1 MVRILLA
8 DDHTVVREGVK
19 RILQDFPDLEVVGEA
34 TNGHEVLTSAETHS
48 WDVVLLDI
56 SLAGKNGLETLKQL
70 RRKQTTLP
78 VLMFSIYPEEQYAV
92 RALKAGASGYLTK
105 GCEPEE
111 LVEALRKVA
120 QGGKYISATLA
131 ERLVDEV
138 AMDSSKLPH
147 EHLSDR
153 EYQVL
158 CMLASGKSATDIAD
172 TLALSVKTIS
182 THRARILRKMQMKT
196 NAELI
201 HYALQQGLID

>member
-19 RILQDFPDLEVVGEA
+19 RILQDVPDLEVVGEA
-34 TNGHEVLTSAETHS
+34 TNGQEVLASAEQHT
-48 WDVVLLDI
+48 WDVILLDI
-56 SLAGKNGLETLKQL
+56 SLSGKNGLETLKQL
-70 RRKQTTLP
+70 RRKQTDLP
-78 VLMFSIYPEEQYAV
+78 VLMFSIHPEEQYAV

-105 GCEPEE
+105 GCEPNE
-111 LVEALRKVA
+111 LIEALRKVA
-120 QGGKYISATLA
+120 HGGKYISATLA

-138 AMDSSKLPH
+138 SMDSSKLPH
-147 EHLSDR
+147 ELLSDR

-158 CMLASGKSATDIAD
+158 CMLASGKSATDIANI
-172 TLALSVKTIS
+172 LSLSVKTIS
-182 THRARILRKMQMKT
+182 THRARILRKMQMRT

>member
-56 SLAGKNGLETLKQL
+56 SLPGKNGLETLKQL

-78 VLMFSIYPEEQYAV
+78 VLMFSIHPEEQYAV

-105 GCEPEE
+105 GCEPKE

-120 QGGKYISATLA
+120 QGGKYISASLA

>member
-1 MVRILLA
+1 MVRIFLA

-19 RILQDFPDLEVVGEA
+19 RILQDVPDLEVVGEA
-34 TNGHEVLTSAETHS
+34 TNGQEVLTWAETHT

-56 SLAGKNGLETLKQL
+56 SLPGKNGLETLKQL

-78 VLMFSIYPEEQYAV
+78 VLMFSVHPEEQYAV

-111 LVEALRKVA
+111 LIEALRKVA

>member
-19 RILQDFPDLEVVGEA
+19 RILQDIPDLEVADEA
-34 TNGHEVLTSAETHS
+34 TTGQEVLAWAETNTC
-48 WDVVLLDI
+48 DVVLLDI
-56 SLAGKNGLETLKQL
+56 SLPGANGLETLKQL
-70 RRKQTTLP
+70 RRKQTMLP
-78 VLMFSIYPEEQYAV
+78 VLMFSVHPEEQYAV

-105 GCEPEE
+105 GCEPHE
-111 LVEALRKVA
+111 LIAALRKVA

-158 CMLASGKSATDIAD
+158 CMLASGKSATEIAD
-172 TLALSVKTIS
+172 ILSLSVKTIS